1 MSFGVVG
8 ILGTLPFVCSSS
20 IVLTFKDLS
29 REVSARWAHH
39 EVIGRKPVH
48 EWVGDNAQR
57 VTFKIRFDSSLNSPP
72 ALGLLLLRKMLES
85 HEPQRLL
92 LGPEYMGKFILES
105 ISEERRFHTGL
116 GVCQVAE
123 ASITL
128 TECA

>member
-8 ILGTLPFVCSSS
+8 LLGTLPFVCASGL
-20 IVLTFKDLS
+20 VLTYKDVS
-29 REVSARWAHH
+29 REISTRWAHH

-48 EWVGDNAQR
+48 EWVGDEAQR
-57 VTFKIRFDSSLNSPP
+57 VSFKVRFDSSLNAPP
-72 ALGLLLLRKMLES
+72 TMGLFLLRKMLEK
-85 HEPQRLL
+85 HEPQILL

-116 GVCQVAE
+116 GICQVAE